1 MHTLYRSP
9 QPNKTRRYRQT
20 PVNTG
25 VLIDLY
31 LSHQKLVVI
40 DNYLSSYSTT
50 KEQKERLLKLRIEI
64 SNNSRHAAKMF
75 QTLKLPRWSRL
86 PEDLRLVFK
95 LAAVGRMKNS
105 FAVSCN
111 MSPRSASRSQKAS
124 RGAADYIGRKLR
136 GIPCVSPEIAAVLE
150 SADHRKGC
158 NPGLHFHAAMSI
170 EPDRVLALRESLQ
183 VIFASDYVE
192 VASNRAV
199 DIIPIERPG
208 GWASYCCK
216 TLRMANRI
224 SGSAGFATNAASR
237 AGEEL
242 YDEVMHW
249 LRSLPSTETLNA
261 GLSGLFRSIIR
272 APDCPQLIRL
282 IEKHSEHLR
291 EMREKDGKEKKL
303 FKRLARENPDKF
315 RLELVE
321 KIRAASTALGTSN
334 RTSAERVIST
344 IPEICT
350 GDTPEPSETLIE
362 RYRGLPGVGEWASTE
377 ESSM

>member
-1 MHTLYRSP
+1 M
-9 QPNKTRRYRQT
+9 
-20 PVNTG
+20 
-25 VLIDLY
+25 IDLY

-64 SNNSRHAAKMF
+64 SNNSRHAAKIF

-111 MSPRSASRSQKAS
+111 MGPRSASRSQKAS

-136 GIPCVSPEIAAVLE
+136 GIPGASPEIAAVLE
-150 SADHRKGC
+150 NADHRKGC

-170 EPDRVLALRESLQ
+170 EPDSVLALRESLQ

-199 DIIPIERPG
+199 DIIPIEQPG
-208 GWASYCCK
+208 RWASYCCK
-216 TLRMANRI
+216 TLRKANRI
-224 SGSAGFATNAASR
+224 SGAARFATNAASR

-242 YDEVMHW
+242 YDEVMYW
-249 LRSLPSTETLNA
+249 LRNLPSIGTLNSSLA
-261 GLSGLFRSIIR
+261 DLIR
-272 APDCPQLIRL
+272 PKVNAPACPQLLRL
-282 IEKHSEHLR
+282 IEQHREHRR
-291 EMREKDGKEKKL
+291 EMQQKRGQQTKL
-303 FKRLARENPDKF
+303 LKRLARENPDQF

-321 KIRAASTALGTSN
+321 KIHTPSN
-334 RTSAERVIST
+334 T
-344 IPEICT
+344 PEISHKPPAEPALSMIS
-350 GDTPEPSETLIE
+350 GARIVSTPERPEALIE
-362 RYRGLPGVGEWASTE
+362 RYRGIPGVGEWASIDDDE
-377 ESSM
+377 EQIFASPSRCA